1 MKKTLFALIMF
12 AISCGISHAT
22 SFANETLHY
31 VISYKWGMIHKDAGD
46 ATLTLRKKGET
57 YETMLAARTRP
68 WADKFYQ
75 VRDTLLC
82 TMNKNN
88 LAPVSYH
95 KITHEKGKYKR
106 DVINYVQSRGITKGD
121 VVKYRNKDGKWT
133 ARKSSLTASGPVF
146 DMLSVFYY
154 LRTLDYDR
162 LSKGHYIY
170 KATVFSGSKSET
182 ISIRCLGREKVK
194 LRDKTIR
201 EAYKIRFNFTTGG
214 GTKSSDDMDTWISID
229 SSHIPLYLVGKL
241 PVGEVRAYFTGQS

>member
-1 MKKTLFALIMF
+1 MF
-12 AISCGISHAT
+12 VICCGISHAAT
-22 SFANETLHY
+22 FSNETLHY

-46 ATLTLRKKGET
+46 ATLTLRKKGNT

-82 TMNKNN
+82 TMDRSD

-95 KITHEKGKYKR
+95 KITHEKGKHKR
-106 DVINYVQSRGITKGD
+106 DVINYIQSRGITKGD
-121 VVKYRNKDGKWT
+121 VVKYRNNDGKWT

-146 DMLSVFYY
+146 DMLSIFYY

-162 LSKGHYIY
+162 LSKGNYVY

-182 ISIRCLGREKVK
+182 ISIRCLGREKIK
-194 LRDKTIR
+194 LRDKTVR

-214 GTKSSDDMDTWISID
+214 GTKSSDDMDTWISTD
-229 SSHIPLYLVGKL
+229 SKHIPLYLVGKL